1 MIAENYFGRRLH
13 PSYGAVQLI
22 EGWEGTKVA
31 GGDLQ
36 EEQEENFME
45 EQEEIYRRNRRRYAG
60 VAEGDLQLEQEKNLV
75 EEQEEQKEN
84 LQ

>member
-1 MIAENYFGRRLH
+1 MEKDVGLMGDPLWHIIAENDFGRRLH

-36 EEQEENFME
+36 EENLKEDK
-45 EQEEIYRRNRRRYAG
+45 EEIYRRSRRR
-60 VAEGDLQLEQEKNLV
+60 V
-75 EEQEEQKEN
+75 
-84 LQ
+84 